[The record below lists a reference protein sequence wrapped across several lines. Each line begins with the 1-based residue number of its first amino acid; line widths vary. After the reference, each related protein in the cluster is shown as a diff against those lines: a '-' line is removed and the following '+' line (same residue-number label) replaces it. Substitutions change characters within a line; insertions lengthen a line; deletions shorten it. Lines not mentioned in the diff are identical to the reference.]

1 MIGQT
6 VSHYRVLS
14 KLGEGGMG
22 TVYVAEDTVLG
33 RRVAIKSLTIP
44 PTPGQRHFRTRFL
57 REARAASL
65 LNHPHIATVHDYG
78 ETEDGQP
85 YLVMELVNGESLSD
99 LLRRESLPLER
110 AVGIVRQVAEAIAE
124 AHRHGII
131 HRDIKPSN
139 VALNQRSEVKVLD
152 FGLAKHIEPDDR
164 EREETGESAG
174 LSATHTLEGVIIGT
188 PSYLSP
194 EQALGMP
201 VDKRSDIFSLGTLL
215 YECLTGRPA
224 FPGRSLVEI
233 CAQVIR
239 DDPSPPSQLNPR
251 VPPALDR
258 LTLKALAKKTED
270 RHQTADELL
279 EDLKAVESNLA
290 EDAHGR
296 TSSPRLKLIGARLR
310 SSTARLSSRKWA
322 RAAAGMFVGLTL
334 LVLLT
339 ALWVS
344 VRRGSPPEPSPEA
357 KRWYRAG
364 SDALRDGSYLKA
376 SEMFERAT
384 RADARFPLAHAR
396 LAESW
401 TELDY
406 EERATGEMLRVT
418 ELAPNLSA
426 LPALDIL
433 YLQAITATVRRN
445 YQGAVENFEEI
456 VRRLPEGEKTSA
468 YFDLGRA
475 YERVGDVERAVGAF
489 EEAARRDAQ
498 AAAAFLRLG
507 SLYGRRQE
515 KAKAVAAFDQAQA
528 LYDAQ
533 SNGEGL
539 AEVFYQRG
547 AFLNVGDKL
556 PEAQEQLRRALD
568 LAVTTDNKPQQIK
581 TLLQL
586 GSVSYSAGE
595 TLRAEQYAARALELA
610 RSEQLD
616 NLTTNGL
623 IDIGNAFFLRGE
635 YGEAEK
641 RFAQALQIAK
651 ANKGRR
657 GEARASLSLASL
669 FMQQGQGGKALGYGE
684 PALAFYRQGNF
695 RKETAQ
701 ALLILGYAYE
711 QQGDNEGALESFDEQ
726 LRLAEQVGDTA
737 QAAHTH
743 AAIGLL
749 LAHQERFTDALNHFE
764 QSYAVN
770 KSLGLGPKTGYDL
783 GHRGNLLWQL
793 GRYREARETLD
804 TAFDVASRRGGI
816 DKQLLAW
823 IHLYRAQMARSELRH
838 AEALAESRQASALG
852 DARDKDFSVQVSYT
866 RGLAALGSGTIS
878 AGQVE
883 CQKAVEAATRAGV
896 PRLVASAQL
905 AQAEA
910 TLAGG
915 DARGALAA
923 ALQAQETLAR
933 LGRRHS
939 EWRAWLVAA
948 QASRR
953 LRDEAKVR
961 EYAARAA
968 ELLTALERA
977 WGANDYSGYLSR
989 PDVRSQRQRL
999 EELLPG
1005 ANN

>member
-6 VSHYRVLS
+6 VSHYRILS

-33 RRVAIKSLTIP
+33 RRVAIKSLAISSV
-44 PTPGQRHFRTRFL
+44 PGQRHFRTRFL

-85 YLVMELVNGESLSD
+85 YLVMELVDGQSLSD
-99 LLRRESLPLER
+99 LLRRDSLPLGR
-110 AVGIVRQVAEAIAE
+110 AVEIVRQVAEAIAE
-124 AHRHGII
+124 AHRHGIV

-139 VALNQRSEVKVLD
+139 VALNRRSEVKVLD
-152 FGLAKHIEPDDR
+152 FGLAKHVEPE
-164 EREETGESAG
+164 EREGVGESAG
-174 LSATHTLEGVIIGT
+174 LSATYTLEGIIIGT

-201 VDKRSDIFSLGTLL
+201 VDRRSDIFSLGSLL

-224 FPGRSLVEI
+224 FTGTGLVEI

-239 DDPSPPSQLNPR
+239 DDPAPPSQLNPR
-251 VPPALDR
+251 IPPELDR
-258 LTLKALAKKTED
+258 VTLKALAKKTEA
-270 RHQTADELL
+270 RYQTADELL
-279 EDLKAVESNLA
+279 EDLKAVEANLA
-290 EDAHGR
+290 EGAHGR
-296 TSSPRLKLIGARLR
+296 SSGPRLNSLGGLR
-310 SSTARLSSRKWA
+310 SSATRLASRKRA
-322 RAAAGMFVGLTL
+322 RAALGALVGLTL
-334 LVLLT
+334 LALLIG
-339 ALWVS
+339 LWVS
-344 VRRGSPPEPSPEA
+344 ARRGSPPEPSPA
-357 KRWYRAG
+357 ARRWYRAG

-376 SEMFERAT
+376 SRMFEEAI
-384 RADARFPLAHAR
+384 RADARFPSAHAR
-396 LAESW
+396 LAEAW
-401 TELDY
+401 MELDY

-426 LPALDIL
+426 LPPLDIL

-445 YQGAVENFEEI
+445 YRGAVENFEEI
-456 VRRLPEGEKTSA
+456 VRRLPEDEKTSG

-475 YERVGDVERAVGAF
+475 YERAGEVDRAVGAF
-489 EEAARRDAQ
+489 EEVARRDAQ

-507 SLYGRRQE
+507 GLYGRRQE
-515 KAKAVAAFDQAQA
+515 EAKAFAAFDKAQA

-533 SNGEGL
+533 GNSEGL

-547 AFLNVGDKL
+547 AFLNARDKL

-568 LAVTTDNKPQQIK
+568 LAVTTDNKSQQIK

-586 GSVSYSAGE
+586 GSVSYSTGE
-595 TLRAEQYAARALELA
+595 TLRAEQYATRAIELA
-610 RSEQLD
+610 RSEQQD

-623 IDIGNAFFLRGE
+623 IDIGNAFYLRGE

-641 RFAQALQIAK
+641 RFEQALQVAK

-657 GEARASLSLASL
+657 GEARALLSLGSL
-669 FMQQGQGGKALGYGE
+669 FVQQGQGGKALGYLE

-695 RKETAQ
+695 RRETSQ
-701 ALLILGYAYE
+701 ALLLLGYANE
-711 QQGDNEGALESFDEQ
+711 QQGNNEAALESLNGQ
-726 LRLAEQVGDTA
+726 LQLAEQVGDTA

-749 LAHQERFTDALNHFE
+749 LANQERFADALKHFE
-764 QSYAVN
+764 ESYGSN
-770 KSLGLGPKTGYDL
+770 KALGLGPKTGYDL

-804 TAFDVASRRGGI
+804 AAFDVASRPGGL

-823 IHLYRAQMARSELRH
+823 IHLYRARMALSELRH
-838 AEALAESRQASALG
+838 GEALAESRKASALG
-852 DARDKDFSVQVSYT
+852 DAQDKDFSVQVSYT
-866 RGLAALGSGTIS
+866 RGLAALGSGMVS

-883 CQKAVEAATRAGV
+883 CQKAFDIATRSGV
-896 PRLVASAQL
+896 PRLIASAQL
-905 AQAEA
+905 AQAEVM
-910 TLAGG
+910 LASG
-915 DARGALAA
+915 DARGAQAA

-948 QASRR
+948 QSGRR
-953 LRDEAKVR
+953 LQDEADEAKAQ
-961 EYAARAA
+961 EYASRAA

-989 PDVRSQRQRL
+989 PDVLRQRRQL
-999 EELLPG
+999 DELLPG

>member
-6 VSHYRVLS
+6 VSHYRILS

-44 PTPGQRHFRTRFL
+44 PVPGQRHFRTRFL

-85 YLVMELVNGESLSD
+85 YLVMELVDGQSLSD
-99 LLRRESLPLER
+99 LLRGDSLPLGR
-110 AVGIVRQVAEAIAE
+110 AVEIVRQVAEAIAE
-124 AHRHGII
+124 AHRYGIV

-152 FGLAKHIEPDDR
+152 FGLAKHMEPE
-164 EREETGESAG
+164 EREGVGESAG
-174 LSATHTLEGVIIGT
+174 LSATYTLEGVIIGT

-201 VDKRSDIFSLGTLL
+201 VDRRSDIFSLGSLL

-224 FPGRSLVEI
+224 FSGRSVGEI

-239 DDPSPPSQLNPR
+239 DDPAPPSQLNPR
-251 VPPALDR
+251 IPPELDR
-258 LTLKALAKKTED
+258 VTLKALAKKTEA
-270 RHQTADELL
+270 RYQTADELL
-279 EDLKAVESNLA
+279 EDLREVESSLA
-290 EDAHGR
+290 AGAPAR
-296 TSSPRLKLIGARLR
+296 VSNPKLKSIGVRLR
-310 SSTARLSSRKWA
+310 SSMAQLSS
-322 RAAAGMFVGLTL
+322 AAGVFIGLTL
-334 LVLLT
+334 LALLT
-339 ALWVS
+339 AFWVS
-344 VRRGSPPEPSPEA
+344 GRRGNPPEPSPEA
-357 KRWYRAG
+357 KRWYQAG
-364 SDALRDGSYLKA
+364 TDALRDGSFLKA
-376 SEMFERAT
+376 SRMFEEAL
-384 RADARFPLAHAR
+384 RADARFPLAHTR
-396 LAESW
+396 LAEAW

-426 LPALDIL
+426 LPPLDIL

-456 VRRLPEGEKTSA
+456 VRRLPEDEKASG

-475 YERVGDVERAVGAF
+475 YERAGDVDRAVGAF
-489 EEAARRDAQ
+489 EEVTRRDAQ

-507 SLYGRRQE
+507 GLYGRRQE
-515 KAKAVAAFDQAQA
+515 EAKAAAAFDKAQA
-528 LYDAQ
+528 LYDTQ
-533 SNGEGL
+533 GNSEGL

-547 AFLNVGDKL
+547 TFLNARDKL

-568 LAVTTDNKPQQIK
+568 LAVTTDNKSQQIK

-586 GSVSYSAGE
+586 GSVSYSTGE
-595 TLRAEQYAARALELA
+595 TLRAEQYATRAIELA

-623 IDIGNAFFLRGE
+623 IDIGNAFYLRGE

-641 RFAQALQIAK
+641 RFEQALQVAK

-657 GEARASLSLASL
+657 GEARALLSLGSL
-669 FMQQGQGGKALGYGE
+669 LVQQGQGGKALGYLE

-695 RKETAQ
+695 RRETSQ
-701 ALLILGYAYE
+701 ALLLLGYANE
-711 QQGDNEGALESFDEQ
+711 QQGNNEAALESLNEQ
-726 LRLAEQVGDTA
+726 LQLAEQVGDTA

-743 AAIGLL
+743 AAVGLL
-749 LAHQERFTDALNHFE
+749 LAHQERFADALKHFE
-764 QSYAVN
+764 ESYGIN

-804 TAFDVASRRGGI
+804 AAFDVASRPGGV

-823 IHLYRAQMARSELRH
+823 IHLYKARMALSELRH
-838 AEALAESRQASALG
+838 AEALAESRKASALG
-852 DARDKDFSVQVSYT
+852 DAQDKDFSVQVSYT

-883 CQKAVEAATRAGV
+883 CQKAVDIATRAGV
-896 PRLVASAQL
+896 PRLVASTQL
-905 AQAEA
+905 AEAEVM
-910 TLAGG
+910 LAGG
-915 DARGALAA
+915 DARGAQAA
-923 ALQAQETLAR
+923 ALQARETLAR
-933 LGRRHS
+933 LGQRHS

-953 LRDEAKVR
+953 LQDETKAH

-989 PDVRSQRQRL
+989 PDVLRERKQL

>member
-6 VSHYRVLS
+6 VSHYRILS
-14 KLGEGGMG
+14 KLGSGGMG

-44 PTPGQRHFRTRFL
+44 SVPGQRHFRTRFL

-85 YLVMELVNGESLSD
+85 YLVMELVDGQSLSE
-99 LLRRESLPLER
+99 LLRRESLSPGR
-110 AVGIVRQVAEAIAE
+110 AVEIVRQVAEAIAE
-124 AHRHGII
+124 AHRYGIV

-152 FGLAKHIEPDDR
+152 FGLAKHVEPDAR
-164 EREETGESAG
+164 EGAGESAG
-174 LSATHTLEGVIIGT
+174 TSATYTLEGVIIGT

-194 EQALGMP
+194 EQALGLP
-201 VDKRSDIFSLGTLL
+201 VDRRSDIFSLGSLL
-215 YECLTGRPA
+215 YECLTGKPA
-224 FPGRSLVEI
+224 FTGTGLVEI
-233 CAQVIR
+233 CAQVVR
-239 DDPSPPSQLNPR
+239 DDPAPPSQLNPR
-251 VPPALDR
+251 IPPELDR
-258 LTLKALAKKTED
+258 ITLKALAKKTEA
-270 RHQTADELL
+270 RYQTADELL
-279 EDLKAVESNLA
+279 ADLKAVEPSLA
-290 EDAHGR
+290 EGTHGR
-296 TSSPRLKLIGARLR
+296 SSGPGLNSLRARLR
-310 SSTARLSSRKWA
+310 SSVTRLASQKPARTTLGA
-322 RAAAGMFVGLTL
+322 LLGLTL
-334 LVLLT
+334 LSLLLG
-339 ALWVS
+339 LWVS
-344 VRRGSPPEPSPEA
+344 VRRGELPEPSPEA
-357 KRWYRAG
+357 KRWYGAG
-364 SDALRDGSYLKA
+364 TDALRDGSYLKA
-376 SEMFERAT
+376 SGMFEEAI

-396 LAESW
+396 LAEAW
-401 TELDY
+401 MELDY

-418 ELAPNLSA
+418 ELAPNLST
-426 LPALDIL
+426 LPPLDIL

-456 VRRLPEGEKTSA
+456 VRRLPEDEKTSG
-468 YFDLGRA
+468 YFELGRA
-475 YERVGDVERAVGAF
+475 YERVGDVNRAVGAF
-489 EEAARRDAQ
+489 EEVARRDAQ

-515 KAKAVAAFDQAQA
+515 EAKASAAFDKAQA

-533 SNGEGL
+533 GNSEGL

-547 AFLNVGDKL
+547 TFLNARDKL

-568 LAVTTDNKPQQIK
+568 LVVTTENKSQQIK

-586 GSVSYSAGE
+586 GSVSYSTGE
-595 TLRAEQYAARALELA
+595 TLRAEQYATRALELA

-641 RFAQALQIAK
+641 RFEQALQVAK
-651 ANKGRR
+651 ANRGRR

-669 FMQQGQGGKALGYGE
+669 FMQQGQGAKALGYGE

-701 ALLILGYAYE
+701 ALLILGYANE
-711 QQGDNEGALESFDEQ
+711 QQGNNEAALESFDEQ

-743 AAIGLL
+743 AALGLL

-764 QSYAVN
+764 KSYDIN

-804 TAFDVASRRGGI
+804 EAFDVASRPGGI

-823 IHLYRAQMARSELRH
+823 IHLYRAQMALSELRH
-838 AEALAESRQASALG
+838 AEALAESRKASALG
-852 DARDKDFSVQVSYT
+852 DAQDKDFSVEVSYT

-878 AGQVE
+878 AGQIE
-883 CQKAVEAATRAGV
+883 CQKAFDVATRAGV
-896 PRLVASAQL
+896 PRLIASAQL
-905 AQAEA
+905 AQAEVM
-910 TLAGG
+910 LARG
-915 DARGALAA
+915 DARDALTT
-923 ALQAQETLAR
+923 ALQAQEALAR

-948 QASRR
+948 RAGRR
-953 LRDEAKVR
+953 LQDEVKAH

-989 PDVRSQRQRL
+989 PDVRRWRRPL
-999 EELLPG
+999 DELLPG

>member
-6 VSHYRVLS
+6 VSHYRILS

-22 TVYVAEDTVLG
+22 TVYVAEDTLLG
-33 RRVAIKSLTIP
+33 RRVAIKSLAIP
-44 PTPGQRHFRTRFL
+44 SAPGQRHFRTRFL

-85 YLVMELVNGESLSD
+85 YLVMELVNGESLSE

-110 AVGIVRQVAEAIAE
+110 AVGIVKQVTEAIAE
-124 AHRHGII
+124 AHHHGIV

-139 VALNQRSEVKVLD
+139 VALDQRNEVKVLD
-152 FGLAKHIEPDDR
+152 FGLAKHVEPDDR
-164 EREETGESAG
+164 EGVGESAG
-174 LSATHTLEGVIIGT
+174 LSATYTLEGVIIGT
-188 PSYLSP
+188 PAYLSP
-194 EQALGMP
+194 EQALGLP
-201 VDKRSDIFSLGTLL
+201 VDRRSDIFSLGSLL
-215 YECLTGRPA
+215 YECLTGKPA
-224 FPGRSLVEI
+224 FNGTGLVEI

-239 DDPSPPSQLNPR
+239 DDPAPPSQLNPR
-251 VPPALDR
+251 IPHELDR
-258 LTLKALAKKTED
+258 ITLKALAKKTEA
-270 RHQTADELL
+270 RYQTADELL
-279 EDLKAVESNLA
+279 EDLKAAGSSLA
-290 EDAHGR
+290 DVAHGR
-296 TSSPRLKLIGARLR
+296 TSVPTLKVIGARVR
-310 SSTARLSSRKWA
+310 SSIARLSSPKRA
-322 RAAAGMFVGLTL
+322 RTALGALVGLTL
-334 LVLLT
+334 LALLIG
-339 ALWVS
+339 LWVS
-344 VRRGSPPEPSPEA
+344 VRRGSTPEPSPEA
-357 KRWYRAG
+357 KRWYGAG
-364 SDALRDGSYLKA
+364 TDALRDGSYLKA
-376 SEMFERAT
+376 SGMFEQAI

-396 LAESW
+396 LAEAW
-401 TELDY
+401 MELDY

-418 ELAPNLSA
+418 ELAPTLSA
-426 LPALDIL
+426 LSPLDML

-445 YQGAVENFEEI
+445 SQSAVENFEEV
-456 VRRLPEGEKTSA
+456 VRRLPEEEKTSG

-475 YERVGDVERAVGAF
+475 YERAGEVDRAVGAF
-489 EEAARRDAQ
+489 EEVTRRDAQ
-498 AAAAFLRLG
+498 AAAAFLHLG
-507 SLYGRRQE
+507 GLYGRRQE
-515 KAKAVAAFDQAQA
+515 EAKAFAAFDSAQA

-533 SNGEGL
+533 SNSEGT

-547 AFLNVGDKL
+547 DFLNRRDKL
-556 PEAQEQLRRALD
+556 PDAQEQLRRALD
-568 LAVTTDNKPQQIK
+568 LAVTTDNKSQQIK

-586 GSVSYSAGE
+586 GSVSYSTGE
-595 TLRAEQYAARALELA
+595 TLRAEQYATRAIELA
-610 RSEQLD
+610 RAEQLD

-623 IDIGNAFFLRGE
+623 IDIGNTFFLRGE

-641 RFAQALQIAK
+641 RFEQALQVAK

-657 GEARASLSLASL
+657 GEARALLSLGSL
-669 FMQQGQGGKALGYGE
+669 LVQQGQGGKALGYLE

-695 RKETAQ
+695 RRETSQ
-701 ALLILGYAYE
+701 ALLLLGYANE
-711 QQGDNEGALESFDEQ
+711 QQGNNEAALESLNEQ
-726 LRLAEQVGDTA
+726 LQLAEQVGDTA

-749 LAHQERFTDALNHFE
+749 LAHQERFADALKHFE
-764 QSYAVN
+764 ESYAIN

-804 TAFDVASRRGGI
+804 AAFDVASRPGGV

-823 IHLYRAQMARSELRH
+823 IHLYKARMALSELRH
-838 AEALAESRQASALG
+838 AEALAESLKASALG
-852 DARDKDFSVQVSYT
+852 DAQDKDFSAQVSYT

-883 CQKAVEAATRAGV
+883 CQKAVDIATRAGV
-896 PRLVASAQL
+896 PRLVASTQL
-905 AQAEA
+905 AEAEVM
-910 TLAGG
+910 LAGG
-915 DARGALAA
+915 DARGAQAA
-923 ALQAQETLAR
+923 ALQARETLAR
-933 LGRRHS
+933 LGQRHS

-953 LRDEAKVR
+953 LQDEPKAH

-989 PDVRSQRQRL
+989 PDVQRDRQRL
-999 EELLPG
+999 DELLPG